1 MPESLTLAFAAGML
15 AAVNPCGFALLPA
28 YLSVLVLGDDSPGTS
43 RAVGRALI
51 LTGWMTIGFVTVF
64 AVFGIVISPVAS
76 QIQQYLP
83 WFTVGFGVLVAA
95 AGVWLLAGRELPRI
109 RLGHGG
115 GAAITRS
122 APAMVGFGASY
133 AIASLTCSIA
143 PFLALVVAS
152 FRAGSTGEGVALYV
166 AYAVGMG
173 LLVGI
178 AAVAVALARR
188 GLVTGLRRT
197 GRWVPRVTGLLLL
210 IVGAYVA
217 WYGAWELRVLGGR
230 GPRRP
235 DHRGRCPSSADT
247 GRLGRSTDPLTAL
260 PPAGLPALTRVRS
273 PGGHDLSPHPPQRT

>member
-1 MPESLTLAFAAGML
+1 VPESLTLALAAGML

-28 YLSVLVLGDDSPGTS
+28 YLSVLVLGDDSPGTG
-43 RAVGRALI
+43 RAVGRALV

-64 AVFGIVISPVAS
+64 GVFGIVISPVAS
-76 QIQQYLP
+76 QVQQYLP

-109 RLGHGG
+109 RLGRGG
-115 GAAITRS
+115 GATTTRTVS
-122 APAMVGFGASY
+122 AMVGFGASY
-133 AIASLTCSIA
+133 ATASLTCSIA

-210 IVGAYVA
+210 LVGAYVA
-217 WYGAWELRVLGGR
+217 WYGAWELRVLAGDD
-230 GPRRP
+230 P
-235 DHRGRCPSSADT
+235 ADPIIEAAA
-247 GRLGRSTDPLTAL
+247 RLQRAVSDWVG
-260 PPAGLPALTRVRS
+260 ALT
-273 PGGHDLSPHPPQRT
+273 P